1 LDAQGTIHLVHSP
14 LTLSFRPL
22 DPDQVPQW
30 AGLLAAIEAED
41 HQQIHM
47 TEQELLEEFD
57 DPDRDFPR
65 GSVAVYHDAVMVGY
79 GVLTCRSEADPVHN
93 MYQEGGVHPAY
104 RCVGS
109 GSTLLEW
116 AERAA
121 VPLHQ
126 ERFGG
131 HPLALHGTCATGNE
145 PAVVLHARHGY
156 RQQRWFHLMRA
167 EFAGQRT
174 RGPVKPEN
182 RTSGAQIAGY
192 SAARSQDA
200 LLVRNEAFRDH
211 WGSTEDTPATWAHI
225 TGSSAFRPSVSFLAY
240 AGEGEPL
247 GVVMSMEFDGDT
259 AATGV
264 RELYIQTIGT
274 RAVARNRGIATAL
287 LATALTAAADAGFD
301 RAALHVDADSPT
313 GAVGLYERAGF
324 SIVTTSVTMMKPMP
338 ESAHESRS

>member
-1 LDAQGTIHLVHSP
+1 VHSP

-22 DPDQVPQW
+22 DPGQVPQW

-41 HQQIHM
+41 RQQIHM
-47 TEQELLEEFD
+47 TEDELLEDFD
-57 DPDRDFPR
+57 DPNRDFPR

-93 MYQEGGVHPAY
+93 MYQDGGVHPAY
-104 RCVGS
+104 RGAGI

-126 ERFGG
+126 ARFGG
-131 HPLALHGTCATGNE
+131 QPLALHGTCATRNE
-145 PAVVLHARHGY
+145 AAVALHAGHGY
-156 RQQRWFHLMRA
+156 RQQRWFHQMRA
-167 EFAGQRT
+167 EFAGRRT
-174 RGPVKPEN
+174 DGGVKPET
-182 RTSGAQIAGY
+182 RLSGVQIARY
-192 SAARSQDA
+192 SAERSQDA

-211 WGSTEDTPATWAHI
+211 WGSTEDTPATWAHF

-240 AGEGEPL
+240 GGEGEPL
-247 GVVMSMEFDGDT
+247 GVLMSMEFDGDT

-264 RELYIQTIGT
+264 RELWVQTVGT
-274 RAVARNRGIATAL
+274 RTAARNRGVATAL
-287 LATALTAAADAGFD
+287 LATALTAAADEGFD
-301 RAALHVDADSPT
+301 RAALQVDADSPT

-324 SIVTTSVTMMKPMP
+324 SIVTTSVTMRKPMP
-338 ESAHESRS
+338 EATHEGRS